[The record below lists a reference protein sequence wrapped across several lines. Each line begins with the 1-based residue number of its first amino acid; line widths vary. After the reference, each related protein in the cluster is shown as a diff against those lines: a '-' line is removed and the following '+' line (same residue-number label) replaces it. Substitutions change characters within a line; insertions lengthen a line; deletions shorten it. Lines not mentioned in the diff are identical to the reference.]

1 MQVKKKTAKKTYKS
15 SAKKKTVPE
24 LKKVTMDELKAIVA
38 ETSKTMAKNH
48 AKTEAAID
56 RLSAVQVKTEASID
70 RLSAENRLL
79 AAENRLLAAE
89 NRKTSDEVRK
99 TSEAVRELRTEVSK
113 TSAEVS
119 KTSAAVRELQAEVM
133 ITSAEV
139 RETSEAVRQLNDTL
153 GGMGGHLGEVIEF
166 IVIPKIRPAINAL
179 GGHSFK
185 EITARKIVET
195 VINNRKRKLTEVD
208 VLLYSDTETMAV
220 EIKTCLQTSD
230 VDKHLERL
238 QILRNHEADAE
249 IKGKTLFGAVVG
261 AIVHDPIRAYALK
274 KGLYVIEIREEE
286 GKLDIEK
293 PDTCRTW

>member
-1 MQVKKKTAKKTYKS
+1 MQVKKKAAKKTYS
-15 SAKKKTVPE
+15 AAKKGFPKTKIT
-24 LKKVTMDELKAIVA
+24 LDDLTALVA
-38 ETSKTMAKNH
+38 NI
-48 AKTEAAID
+48 AA
-56 RLSAVQVKTEASID
+56 AQAKTEASID

-79 AAENRLLAAE
+79 TAE

-99 TSEAVRELRTEVSK
+99 TSEAVRELHADVSE
-113 TSAEVS
+113 TSAKVS
-119 KTSAAVRELQAEVM
+119 
-133 ITSAEV
+133 
-139 RETSEAVRQLNDTL
+139 ETSESVRQLNDSL

-179 GGHSFK
+179 GDHSFK

-195 VINNRKRKLTEVD
+195 VINDRKRKLTEVD
-208 VLLYSDTETMAV
+208 VLLFGDTEAMAV

-238 QILRNHEADAE
+238 QKLRDHEADAE
-249 IKGKTLFGAVVG
+249 IKSKTLFGAVVG

-286 GKLDIEK
+286 DKLDIEK

>member
-1 MQVKKKTAKKTYKS
+1 MQVKMKAAKKTYKS

-24 LKKVTMDELKAIVA
+24 LKMVTMDELKAIVA
-38 ETSKTMAKNH
+38 ETSKTMSENH
-48 AKTEAAID
+48 AKTEASIKA
-56 RLSAVQVKTEASID
+56 AFETWEAAHAKTEASID

-79 AAENRLLAAE
+79 AAENRKTSEAVRELHAAVSE
-89 NRKTSDEVRK
+89 TSDEVRK
-99 TSEAVRELRTEVSK
+99 TSEAVR
-113 TSAEVS
+113 
-119 KTSAAVRELQAEVM
+119 
-133 ITSAEV
+133 
-139 RETSEAVRQLNDTL
+139 QLNDSL

-179 GGHSFK
+179 GNHSFK

-195 VINNRKRKLTEVD
+195 VINDRKRKLTEVD
-208 VLLYSDTETMAV
+208 VLLYGDTEAMAV

-238 QILRNHEADAE
+238 QKLRDHEADAE
-249 IKGKTLFGAVVG
+249 VKGKTLFGAVVG
-261 AIVHDPIRAYALK
+261 AIVHDHIRTYALK

-286 GKLDIEK
+286 DKLDIDK